1 MVIPS
6 NRRHD
11 ATDQAIVGSEI
22 ERMTVDLREVRSL
35 LYLPGSSERL
45 IAKAR
50 GLDVDLVILDLE
62 DSVREDEKESARRR
76 ALAAAAEP
84 WAQILAIRLN
94 GTDTKW
100 HEEDLAAAAA
110 SGADLIVVPRVS
122 GASEVRSIARRA
134 RKPILAM
141 IETAVGVLAAP
152 EIARECAGL
161 IAGTNDLAA
170 DLRLPPD
177 AGREPLRLALQTMVL
192 AARAAGIA
200 CFDGVFNQLD
210 DPQGCEAE
218 AGEARMLGFD
228 GKTLIHP
235 NQIKPCHRAFAP
247 TDEELARAERLIAAA
262 TGGAERFED
271 RMIEGMHVEQARR
284 LLERARR

>member
-122 GASEVRSIARRA
+122 GASEVRSISLRA

-177 AGREPLRLALQTMVL
+177 AGR
-192 AARAAGIA
+192 AAGIA

-235 NQIKPCHRAFAP
+235 NQIEPCHRAFAP